1 MNLYEAL
8 DRLRSTITNLPY
20 LPLALSPP
28 DWRAPW
34 SELRK
39 TNYETPHYFHSAVLS
54 ALFPV
59 YAPFRGVPHLP
70 YEVPDDTRVMTEE
83 EDEVWY
89 FLNGICT
96 DRNVLRLNGK
106 ALANLFGRR
115 VHLMHNPSDGILL
128 DLLECAA
135 GRTMQI
141 MSTLDTSVSRI
152 LEDALRRYRKV
163 VFLVHSQGGIIATGA
178 LYQLRDRLTGD
189 DRHLLEK
196 LEIYTFAS
204 AATEMNLEGIYA
216 EHFYHTHDY
225 VARIG
230 VAASPCQF
238 TGRHFRHRAS
248 GHLFN
253 THYLHSFCQGRF
265 TCSDGRASRLT
276 GYLTTSRT
284 ARKPRTRARNRPLTT
299 V

>member
-1 MNLYEAL
+1 MNLYDVLERA
-8 DRLRSTITNLPY
+8 RSTVANLPY
-20 LPLALSPP
+20 LPQILSPL
-28 DWRAPW
+28 DLGVPW

-39 TNYETPHYFHSAVLS
+39 GNYETPHYFHSAVFR
-54 ALFPV
+54 AFFPV

-70 YEVPDDTRVMTEE
+70 SEVPDDTRDLSLDGET
-83 EDEVWY
+83 WY

-96 DRNVLRLNGK
+96 DRNVLRLNGL

-115 VHLMHNPSDGILL
+115 IYLMHNPSDGILL

-141 MSTLDTSVSRI
+141 MSTLDESVSQI
-152 LEDALRRYRKV
+152 LEQSLREHRKV
-163 VFLVHSQGGIIATGA
+163 VLVVHSQGGIIATGA
-178 LYQLRDRLTGD
+178 LNQLMERLNGEDRE
-189 DRHLLEK
+189 LLER

-204 AATEMNLEGIYA
+204 AATEMQLKGIYA

-230 VAASPCQF
+230 IAGSPGQF
-238 TGRHFRHRAS
+238 SGRHFRYRAS

-253 THYLHSFCQGRF
+253 THYLHNLCQGRF
-265 TCSDGRASRLT
+265 ACTDGHGSRLT
-276 GYLTTSRT
+276 GYLAANRT
-284 ARKPRTRARNRPLTT
+284 ARKPTTRTRRRLTT

>member
-1 MNLYEAL
+1 MNLYQAL
-8 DRLRSTITNLPY
+8 DRAKAVITSLPY
-20 LPLALSPP
+20 LPRVLSPP
-28 DWRAPW
+28 DWRVPF

-39 TNYETPHYFHSAVLS
+39 GNYETAHYFHSAVLR
-54 ALFPV
+54 AVVPV

-70 YEVPDDTRVMTEE
+70 SEVPDEE
-83 EDEVWY
+83 VTMAVDDEAWY

-96 DRNVLRLNGK
+96 DRNVLRLNGR

-115 VHLMHNPSDGILL
+115 VYLMHNPSDGILL

-141 MSTLDTSVSRI
+141 MSTLDSSVSQI
-152 LEDALRRYRKV
+152 LEDALRRHRKV

-178 LYQLRDRLTGD
+178 IYQLVDRLTGE
-189 DRHLLEK
+189 DRKLLSR

-204 AATEMNLEGIYA
+204 AATEMQVEDIYA

-230 VAASPCQF
+230 VAASPCRF
-238 TGRHFRHRAS
+238 SGRQFRHMAS

-253 THYLHSFCQGRF
+253 THYLHSLCQGRF
-265 TCSDGRASRLT
+265 TCTDGRASRLT
-276 GYLTTSRT
+276 GYLAANRRT
-284 ARKPRTRARNRPLTT
+284 RRVRKSTPRTQPIPA
-299 V
+299 

>member
-1 MNLYEAL
+1 MNLFEAL
-8 DRLRSTITNLPY
+8 ERARATLVNLPW
-20 LPLALSPP
+20 LPQVLSPLNP
-28 DWRAPW
+28 GLPW

-39 TNYETPHYFHSAVLS
+39 GNYETPHYFHSAIFR

-70 YEVPDDTRVMTEE
+70 SEVPDDTRSLSLDNEA
-83 EDEVWY
+83 WY

-96 DRNVLRLNGK
+96 DRNVLRLNGL

-115 VHLMHNPSDGILL
+115 IYLMHNPSDGILL

-141 MSTLDTSVSRI
+141 MSTLETSVSRL
-152 LEDALRRYRKV
+152 LEQGLREHSKV
-163 VFLVHSQGGIIATGA
+163 VLLVHSQGGIIATGA
-178 LYQLRDRLTGD
+178 VYQLMERLSGD
-189 DRHLLEK
+189 DSPLLEK

-204 AATEMNLEGIYA
+204 AATEMRLKGIYA
-216 EHFYHTHDY
+216 EHFYHTNDY

-230 VAASPCQF
+230 IAGTPGRF

-265 TCSDGRASRLT
+265 TCSDGHGSRLT
-276 GYLTTSRT
+276 GYLAANKRSRQP
-284 ARKPRTRARNRPLTT
+284 ATRARRRLAT

>member
-1 MNLYEAL
+1 MKLHEAL
-8 DRLRSTITNLPY
+8 ARLRSTIVNLPY
-20 LPLALSPP
+20 LPLVLSPP
-28 DWRAPW
+28 DWRTPW

-39 TNYETPHYFHSAVLS
+39 GNYETPHYFHSAAFS
-54 ALFPV
+54 AIFPM

-70 YEVPDDTRVMTEE
+70 YEVPDNTQTMA
-83 EDEVWY
+83 EDDEAWY

-96 DRNVLRLNGK
+96 DRNVLRLNGR
-106 ALANLFGRR
+106 ALANLFRRR
-115 VHLMHNPSDGILL
+115 VFLMHNPSDGIVL

-135 GRTMQI
+135 GRTMQL

-152 LEDALRRYRKV
+152 LEEALRRHRKV

-178 LYQLRDRLTGD
+178 VYELRKRLIGD
-189 DRHLLEK
+189 DRKLLEK

-204 AATEMNLEGIYA
+204 AATEMKVEGIYT

-230 VAASPCQF
+230 VGASPCQF

-253 THYLHSFCQGRF
+253 THYLDTFCQGKF
-265 TCSDGRASRLT
+265 TCKDGRASRLT
-276 GYLTTSRT
+276 GYLTAGQTG
-284 ARKPRTRARNRPLTT
+284 RKPRTQARSRRL
-299 V
+299 VAV

>member
-8 DRLRSTITNLPY
+8 ARARTSLANLPC
-20 LPLALSPP
+20 LPGVLSPLNP
-28 DWRAPW
+28 RIPW
-34 SELRK
+34 SELCK
-39 TNYETPHYFHSAVLS
+39 ANYETPHYFHSAVFR
-54 ALFPV
+54 ALVPV

-70 YEVPDDTRVMTEE
+70 SEVPDDTTTLTRDQEA
-83 EDEVWY
+83 WY

-96 DRNVLRLNGK
+96 DRNVLRLNGR

-115 VHLMHNPSDGILL
+115 IYLMHNPSDGILL

-141 MSTLDTSVSRI
+141 ISTLDTSVAQI
-152 LEDALRRYRKV
+152 LEQALREHRKV
-163 VFLVHSQGGIIATGA
+163 VLLVHSQGGIIATGA
-178 LYQLRDRLTGD
+178 LYQLQRRLTGD
-189 DRHLLEK
+189 DRPLLKK

-204 AATEMNLEGIYA
+204 AATEMKLEGAYA
-216 EHFYHTHDY
+216 EHFYHTRDY

-230 VAASPCQF
+230 VAGSPCQF
-238 TGRHFRHRAS
+238 DGRHFQYRAS

-253 THYLHSFCQGRF
+253 THYLHNLCQGRF
-265 TCSDGRASRLT
+265 TCTDGRASRLT
-276 GYLTTSRT
+276 GYLATRHNH
-284 ARKPRTRARNRPLTT
+284 ARPAAKANRGQLAA